1 MKILSTDLAAPAQ
14 GRCCAGVVQV
24 LCRFPDAC
32 MTTPSARADSRRPE
46 SAKARNR
53 GGGLRSSPRAPE
65 RVSDGEIE
73 VHAMRAWH
81 GS

>member
-1 MKILSTDLAAPAQ
+1 MPNSYLLTNGGSHAAE
-14 GRCCAGVVQV
+14 RLL